1 MYVLYLCVS
10 ASVCDST
17 MSSPLYPSSPLP
29 LSPLPYQPWK
39 LSLLTPTTCWT
50 QWTCWLK
57 CPKTSMI
64 TLCVHTLSPA
74 STCGVMCCCCCCFGS
89 GCVLVSVYVCVC
101 VCVCVTWHCSLCV
114 LLGHM
119 RIQLFT
125 VCSLGSYAYTIVHC
139 VFIYTIDCV
148 VFSPPLSCPLSSTI
162 LPSPPLPPLPR
173 GTGREQVEH
182 SQGSPRVRPPPG
194 LQAQTGTRR
203 LQRTG
208 QDTGQGELLS
218 CIAGCDRTVSLER
231 EYVMAVDEVP

>member
-1 MYVLYLCVS
+1 MCVCVCARARVYVLYLCVS

-101 VCVCVTWHCSLCV
+101 VCVC
-114 LLGHM
+114 HM
-119 RIQLFT
+119 ALFT

-182 SQGSPRVRPPPG
+182 SQGSPRVRPPSG